1 MAKKNFSLFQLNRR
15 WLVGLAAGFVLVWFL
30 FFDTH
35 SLLTRYQLEQQ
46 KQELIKKTEE
56 YRLLTAELEGKIEQL
71 DNDPA
76 LLEKIAREN
85 YGMKKPDRKSTR
97 LNSSHVAISYAV
109 FCL

>member
-1 MAKKNFSLFQLNRR
+1 MVKKNFSLIQLNRR
-15 WLVGLAAGFVLVWFL
+15 WLLGLAGGFVLLWFL

-35 SLLTRYQLEQQ
+35 SLLTRYQLGQQ

-56 YRLLTAELEGKIEQL
+56 FRLQTADLDEKIDQL

-85 YGMKKPDRKSTR
+85 YGMKKPGETVYK
-97 LNSSHVAISYAV
+97 IQKK
-109 FCL
+109 